1 MTHKSM
7 TVHERMP
14 EPARRLVNLVQQL
27 LRQGKSQAAH
37 AIRDG
42 LAYVNGMCVRKA
54 EAMLRPGDVLEIR
67 LPPAKAPIVAQTS
80 PFRQP
85 LEIVYNDEHLVV
97 VNKPPGLLTV
107 PTPYKEKT
115 TLISLVDRW
124 IQSRERLGQA
134 YCVHRLDRG
143 VSGLLVFAKWL
154 KIAELLR
161 NQFEARKPQRR
172 YVAIVDGVVKQPQGT
187 FRTYIATDKKTLQR
201 YSTQDTEAGQLA
213 ITHYSV
219 MHSTAE
225 TSVVEVRLETGR
237 RNQIRVHFSEAGHP
251 ILGDVRY
258 GASDERSALWPFR
271 RLALHAESLG
281 FVHPILQQP
290 LEFHSNVPTEFT
302 RFMPK

>member
-27 LRQGKSQAAH
+27 LRQGKSPAAH

-42 LAYVNGMCVRKA
+42 LAYVNGTCVRKA
-54 EAMLRPGDVLEIR
+54 EITLRPGDLLEIR
-67 LPPAKAPIVAQTS
+67 LPPVKAPIVAQKS

-85 LEIVYNDEHLVV
+85 LEIVYNDEHLMV

-124 IQSRERLGQA
+124 IQAQESLGQA

-161 NQFEARKPQRR
+161 DQFEARKPQRR
-172 YVAIVDGVVKQPQGT
+172 YVAIVDGLVKQKQGT
-187 FRTYIATDKKTLQR
+187 FRSYIATDKKTLQR

-219 MHSTAE
+219 LHSTSD
-225 TSVVEVRLETGR
+225 TSAVEVRLETGR

-258 GASDERSALWPFR
+258 GASDERSTQWPFR

-281 FVHPILQQP
+281 FVHPMLRQP
-290 LEFHSNVPTEFT
+290 LEFHATVPTEFT